1 MSTMESTER
10 NHEKDESP
18 RRGIKSSKDEENE
31 EIEEI
36 QDTAL
41 QQEKK
46 KYINFF
52 FCQISISILST
63 YFYIFMSICYV

>member
-1 MSTMESTER
+1 MSTMES
-10 NHEKDESP
+10 KDESP
-18 RRGIKSSKDEENE
+18 RSGIKSSKDDENE
-31 EIEEI
+31 EIEET

-52 FCQISISILST
+52 FLSNIS
-63 YFYIFMSICYV
+63 

>member
-1 MSTMESTER
+1 MSTLENSER
-10 NHEKDESP
+10 NNEKDESP
-18 RRGIKSSKDEENE
+18 TRGMSTPKEEEND

-52 FCQISISILST
+52 FFQI
-63 YFYIFMSICYV
+63 